1 MKELEILLTRFWIVK
16 EFERD
21 LYFQVKNEIS
31 KFEKFVN
38 EVLGYKLIVNE
49 KLIKLEKIPGS
60 CEIFM
65 GIQDFTET
73 LDYEMF
79 CLFLMFL
86 EMKDEGE
93 QFLLSE
99 LTEFIETNG
108 EDEEEGNSIDWTV
121 FSHRRSLVRVFKFA
135 EKMYII
141 KVYEGDSESFSS
153 DEKAEVLY
161 ANTGISRYF
170 SISFPY
176 DITKCE
182 RCEDFLNLN
191 REEFDLDRG
200 SLRSNRVYRRLILSP
215 AVFWSENEDADYDYI
230 KKQRGIIG
238 RNMDQYLNAQFRV
251 HKNGAFL
258 AFDEERLFK
267 THPSNSGIS
276 DIVLFV
282 CREIQKNLDEGK
294 FTKDMNDFISVPK
307 NIFESMLIF
316 VKKEYS
322 KGFSKEYAEASD
334 KKFYNE
340 VLSYMIEWMFCSAD
354 DESIVILPSAGLFE
368 GIYKD

>member
-1 MKELEILLTRFWIVK
+1 MKELEILLTRFWITK
-16 EFERD
+16 EFDRE
-21 LYFQVKNEIS
+21 LYFQVKHEIP

-38 EVLGYKLIVNE
+38 DILRYKLIVNE
-49 KLIKLEKIPGS
+49 KLIKLEKTPGS

-73 LDYEMF
+73 LDYEIF

-108 EDEEEGNSIDWTV
+108 EDDVEGNIIDWTV

-141 KVYEGDSESFSS
+141 KVYEGSSESFLLDKKS
-153 DEKAEVLY
+153 EVLY

-176 DITKCE
+176 DITRCE
-182 RCEDFLNLN
+182 RSEDFLYLN

-200 SLRSNRVYRRLILSP
+200 SLRSARVYRRLILSP
-215 AVFWSENEDADYDYI
+215 AVFWSKNDDADYAYI
-230 KKQRGIIG
+230 KNQRGIIL

-251 HKNGAFL
+251 HKNGAFVV
-258 AFDEERLFK
+258 FDEERQFK
-267 THPSNSGIS
+267 THPNNSGIS

-294 FTKDMNDFISVPK
+294 FTKDINDFILVPK
-307 NIFESMLIF
+307 TIFESMLLF
-316 VKKEYS
+316 VKKECS
-322 KGFSKEYAEASD
+322 HGFSKEYADMSD

-340 VLSYMIEWMFCSAD
+340 VLSYMVEWMFCSVK
-354 DESIVILPSAGLFE
+354 DESIVLFPSVGLFE
-368 GIYKD
+368 GTYKD